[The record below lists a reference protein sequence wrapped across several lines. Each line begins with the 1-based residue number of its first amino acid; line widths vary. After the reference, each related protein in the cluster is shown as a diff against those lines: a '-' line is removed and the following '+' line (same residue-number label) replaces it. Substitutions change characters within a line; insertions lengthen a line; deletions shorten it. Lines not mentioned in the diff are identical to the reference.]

1 MAQTSS
7 FLIERLAIRQE
18 AEGTG
23 TDLAAGGAFHG
34 APIVSGGFPK
44 VISQTQWGGFVI
56 SWGWARELEID
67 SFSSLTFDFCSTPS
81 FSATPSHIHTDRT
94 LAFGPPRDLPLAF
107 SGDFWPMSPGT
118 AQAGSAQPSGLGPQF
133 FYL

>member
-1 MAQTSS
+1 M
-7 FLIERLAIRQE
+7 
-18 AEGTG
+18 
-23 TDLAAGGAFHG
+23 
-34 APIVSGGFPK
+34 GFPK

-94 LAFGPPRDLPLAF
+94 LAFGLPRDLPLAF
-107 SGDFWPMSPGT
+107 SGDFWPMCSRYSSGRERTATWAGT
-118 AQAGSAQPSGLGPQF
+118 SVLPPVSCVTLNKLLAC
-133 FYL
+133 